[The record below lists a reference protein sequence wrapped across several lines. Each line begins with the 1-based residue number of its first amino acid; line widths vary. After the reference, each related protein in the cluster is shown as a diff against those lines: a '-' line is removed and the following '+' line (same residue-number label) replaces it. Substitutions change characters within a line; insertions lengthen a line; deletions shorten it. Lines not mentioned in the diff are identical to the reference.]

1 MEKALLVIIGLS
13 CLVGSGLVL
22 FKLAPR
28 DGEPVRAWLESDGT
42 ATVVSLA
49 LTLVGT
55 LGIGLVIQALAT

>member
-1 MEKALLVIIGLS
+1 
-13 CLVGSGLVL
+13 
-22 FKLAPR
+22 
-28 DGEPVRAWLESDGT
+28 VRPWLESEGM